1 MANPRRRGFRR
12 LSVTNTTEHIN
23 RKGAF
28 DEKENLPSRTWRH
41 LQRSTPSN
49 ESLDGFAAVVGV
61 WWVLRRAEKG
71 QRKMI
76 EVCERVAQLDA
87 ASKRSEQSSTSEA
100 RFGETDGASSSTS
113 FPSHRQAADGDGLF
127 KDVVLY
133 ALTLVLQPVLAVVL
147 TLAALWGLWKA
158 FLWLIVL

>member
-1 MANPRRRGFRR
+1 MKKRTCPRAHG
-12 LSVTNTTEHIN
+12 
-23 RKGAF
+23 
-28 DEKENLPSRTWRH
+28 RH

-61 WWVLRRAEKG
+61 WWALRRAEKG

-87 ASKRSEQSSTSEA
+87 ASKRSEQSSTSEV

-147 TLAALWGLWKA
+147 TLAALWGLWQGCCGCSCRERGGVHRRGCSVHDPIES
-158 FLWLIVL
+158 LGRRTVH